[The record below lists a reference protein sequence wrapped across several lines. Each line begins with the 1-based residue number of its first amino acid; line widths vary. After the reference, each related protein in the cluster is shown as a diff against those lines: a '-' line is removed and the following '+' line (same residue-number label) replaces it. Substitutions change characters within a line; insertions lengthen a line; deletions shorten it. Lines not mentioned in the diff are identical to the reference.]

1 MTEKEVWLRLAR
13 LWLSTTDT
21 YRYER
26 SGEDVTVIYIDD
38 RHALGLCASIWLLVT
53 DIQIRKST
61 MEKIHKYGDNHN
73 KRYGLT
79 KTFYWPLT
87 AEGATQR
94 AEFCRKQAELLP

>member
-21 YRYER
+21 YKYER
-26 SGEDVTVIYIDD
+26 SSEDVTVIYIDG
-38 RHALGLCASIWLLVT
+38 RRALGLCASIWLLVGNT
-53 DIQIRKST
+53 QTRKSAI
-61 MEKIHKYGDNHN
+61 EKIHKYGDNHK

-79 KTFYWPLT
+79 ATFYWPLT

-94 AEFCRKQAELLP
+94 AEFCREQAELLP